1 MSRFQVE
8 DLTSV
13 ETLTPEQEELIQGA
27 GLQSFRPTL
36 EGLEDRQLMASHLA
50 DALPMPPPAV
60 RPAALDGPALVASAN
75 PEAEIVPTSS
85 APRALAVSADAS
97 FVESQVRA
105 ILKDQIIGNDPSH
118 GKLSN
123 PWALNNCLL
132 TLGPSLFKET
142 GNKIEVSYRLQ
153 YGSPTRECVVWMVI
167 EGNMRGG
174 DKVYALKSAGL
185 VGWESQWFNFWVSP
199 NGFEDYAR
207 AKFGTGVHINK
218 FDTNR
223 FVQNILRQAENIKG
237 APPGS
242 FRADQVTPIDGGL
255 RVVIW
260 VGEAQSVAKSP
271 YFQFEF
277 KYGDADLEAGWVK
290 LTSAENGEMH
300 CVGDHFN
307 FWSRREVPALD
318 NLYFARWWL
327 AEDKGLKLSR

>member
-1 MSRFQVE
+1 MSRIKTE
-8 DLTSV
+8 DLAAV
-13 ETLTPEQEELIQGA
+13 ETLTPDQEELIQGA

-50 DALPMPPPAV
+50 DALPVPPPAV
-60 RPAALDGPALVASAN
+60 PPAALDGPALVASAN

-85 APRALAVSADAS
+85 AARALGVSADAS
-97 FVESQVRA
+97 FVEQQARA
-105 ILKDQIIGNDPSH
+105 ILKDKIIGNDATH

-132 TLGPSLFKET
+132 TEGPKIFVET

-153 YGSPTRECVVWMVI
+153 YGDPTRECVVWMVL

-174 DKVYALKSAGL
+174 DKVYTLKSAGL

-199 NGFEDYAR
+199 AGFEDYAR
-207 AKFGTGVHINK
+207 ARFEGVHINK

-223 FVQNILRQAENIKG
+223 FVQNILRQAQSIKG
-237 APPGS
+237 APPGC

-255 RVVIW
+255 RVIIYL
-260 VGEAQSVAKSP
+260 GEAQSVARFP
-271 YFQFEF
+271 YFKLEF

-300 CVGDHFN
+300 VVGDHLSFY
-307 FWSRREVPALD
+307 SRRVVPATDDLW
-318 NLYFARWWL
+318 FARWWL
-327 AEDKGLKLSR
+327 AENKGFKLSR